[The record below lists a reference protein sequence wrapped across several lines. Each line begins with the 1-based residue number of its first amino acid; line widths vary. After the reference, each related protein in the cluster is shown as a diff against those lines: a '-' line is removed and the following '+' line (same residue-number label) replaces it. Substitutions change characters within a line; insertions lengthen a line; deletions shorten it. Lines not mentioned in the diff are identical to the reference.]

1 MKRYLEISINATKI
15 QQELLL
21 PTMIEIGC
29 HGFEEKDDALLCYID
44 KALWNEK
51 KFEQLKID
59 LKNLLNTISSNSI
72 IEIKEIEEKN
82 WNAEWERTIQPI
94 EIGNKLVIKPS
105 WAEYQNLKNRIV
117 IQIDPKMSFGTGYH
131 ETTRLTLRLIEKY
144 IKAGDR
150 ILDIGTGT
158 GILAISAIKLGASY
172 ALAIDNDEWSI
183 ENAKENVTANNLTD
197 KITIS
202 DRSLEEIEDT
212 NFDLITANIML
223 NTILEMLPE
232 IKKRIKTDGI
242 ILFSGLLSGDEEKFL
257 EGIKSHNFKI
267 VENIS
272 EGEWFAYA
280 TIKHN

>member
-72 IEIKEIEEKN
+72 IQIKEIEEKN

-144 IKAGDR
+144 IKSGDR

-183 ENAKENVTANNLTD
+183 ENAKENVKANNLTD

-242 ILFSGLLSGDEEKFL
+242 ILFSGLLLGDEEKFL